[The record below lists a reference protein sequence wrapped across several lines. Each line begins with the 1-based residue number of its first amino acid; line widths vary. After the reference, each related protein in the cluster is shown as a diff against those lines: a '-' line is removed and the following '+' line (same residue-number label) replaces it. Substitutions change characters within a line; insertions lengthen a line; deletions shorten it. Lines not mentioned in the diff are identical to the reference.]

1 MAKGDVIGRL
11 PCVACGHECKV
22 KEDVNGS
29 PYWVCGECGC
39 RVQVGR
45 DPDAIASVKGRM
57 KLGPTAVV
65 AAVVKAGQTDR
76 PAEKARRDEW

>member
-22 KEDVNGS
+22 KEDVNLS

-45 DPDAIASVKGRM
+45 DPDAIASVLARM
-57 KLGPTAVV
+57 KK
-65 AAVVKAGQTDR
+65 AA
-76 PAEKARRDEW
+76 PAPASAPAHKPDAKDQGARRDEW

>member
-45 DPDAIASVKGRM
+45 DPDAVAAVKGRM
-57 KLGPTAVV
+57 KKAAPAPVPAPGPGPGP
-65 AAVVKAGQTDR
+65 K
-76 PAEKARRDEW
+76 PAEKVRRDEW

>member
-22 KEDVNGS
+22 KEDVNSS

-45 DPDAIASVKGRM
+45 DPDAIAAVKRKM
-57 KLGPTAVV
+57 KTSPPALAPNPAPKPTDKV
-65 AAVVKAGQTDR
+65 R
-76 PAEKARRDEW
+76 HDEF